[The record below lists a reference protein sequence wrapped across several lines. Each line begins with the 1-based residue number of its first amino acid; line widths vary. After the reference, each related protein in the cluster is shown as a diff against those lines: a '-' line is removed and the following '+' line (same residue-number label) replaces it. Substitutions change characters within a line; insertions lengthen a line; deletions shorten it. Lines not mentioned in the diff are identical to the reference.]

1 MIQSSRIDA
10 PLRDAVET
18 GKVPGVVAMA
28 ANADGIVYEGAFG
41 HRLLGGAQPMTLDT
55 VFSIASMT
63 KAITGAAA
71 MQLVEQ
77 GKLTLDEPLG
87 RFAPQLAEPQVLE
100 GFDASGAP
108 RLRPACR
115 PITLRHLMTHT
126 AGFGYD
132 VWNEDL
138 RRYAEVT
145 GKPGARTGRL
155 AGLEAPLVFDPGER
169 WEYGIN
175 IDWIGRIVEAIS
187 GEDLESYFR
196 AHLFGPLGMRDTGFA
211 PTDAQA
217 ARGAGM
223 HVRAPDGSLTGAPYQ
238 KPSFPEFYPGGGG
251 LFSTGPDYLRFLQAL
266 MHGGSLDGARV
277 LKPETVA
284 LMGENQMGALN
295 VLPMRTA
302 DPAASNHVEL
312 FPGMTKKWGL
322 SFLINTE
329 DAPTGRSAG
338 SLCWAGLRNTYYW
351 LDPKKRVAGVLLT
364 QILPFADPTVLG
376 LLDAFEGEVYKAL
389 A

>member
-1 MIQSSRIDA
+1 MIQSSGIDA
-10 PLRDAVET
+10 VLRAAAEA
-18 GKVPGVVAMA
+18 GRVPGVVAVA
-28 ANADGIVYEGAFG
+28 ANDDGIVYEGAFG
-41 HRLLGGAQPMTLDT
+41 RRMLGGAQPMTLDT

-108 RLRPACR
+108 RLRPAR
-115 PITLRHLMTHT
+115 GPITLRQLMTHT
-126 AGFGYD
+126 AGFSYD
-132 VWNEDL
+132 VWNADL
-138 RRYAEVT
+138 HRYADVT
-145 GKPGARTGRL
+145 GKPGARTGLL
-155 AGLEAPLVFDPGER
+155 AGLDAPLAFDPGAR

-175 IDWIGRIVEAIS
+175 IDWIGRVVEAIS
-187 GEDLESYFR
+187 GEDLEAYFR
-196 AHLFGPLGMRDTGFA
+196 AHLFDPLGMRDTGFV
-211 PTDAQA
+211 PTDPQA

-223 HVRAPDGSLTGAPYQ
+223 HVRGPDGSLTATPYQ
-238 KPSFPEFYPGGGG
+238 KASFPEFYPGGGG
-251 LFSTGPDYLRFLQAL
+251 LFSTGRDYLRFLQAL
-266 MHGGSLDGARV
+266 MHGGSLGGARV

-284 LMGENQMGALN
+284 LMGQNHMGELN

-302 DPAASNHVEL
+302 EPAASNDVEL
-312 FPGMTKKWGL
+312 FPGMAKKWGL

-329 DAPTGRSAG
+329 DTPTGRSAG

-364 QILPFADPTVLG
+364 QILPFGDPTVLG
-376 LLDAFEGEVYKAL
+376 LLDAFESEVYKAL

>member
-1 MIQSSRIDA
+1 MIQSSSIDA
-10 PLRDAVET
+10 VLGAATDA
-18 GKVPGVVAMA
+18 GRVPGVVAVA
-28 ANADGIVYEGAFG
+28 ANESGIVYEGAFG
-41 HRLLGGAQPMTLDT
+41 ERMLGGGVPMTVDT

-71 MQLVEQ
+71 MQIVEQ

-87 RFAPQLAEPQVLE
+87 RFAPQLAEPRVLE
-100 GFDASGAP
+100 GFDPSGAP
-108 RLRPACR
+108 RLRPARR

-126 AGFGYD
+126 AGFAYD
-132 VWNEDL
+132 VWNADL
-138 RRYAEVT
+138 HRYAEVT
-145 GKPGARTGRL
+145 GKPGARTGLL
-155 AGLEAPLVFDPGER
+155 AGLDAPLVFDPGER

-196 AHLFGPLGMRDTGFA
+196 AHLFTPLGMPDTGFM

-223 HVRAPDGSLTGAPYQ
+223 HVRGPDGSLTGTPYQ
-238 KPSFPEFYPGGGG
+238 RPSFPEFYPGGGG
-251 LFSTGPDYLRFLQAL
+251 LFSTGRDYLRFLRAL
-266 MHGGSLDGARV
+266 LHGGSLDGVRV

-284 LMGENQMGALN
+284 LMGENHMGALN

-302 DPAASNHVEL
+302 EPAMSNDVEL
-312 FPGMTKKWGL
+312 FPGMAKKWGL

-329 DAPTGRSAG
+329 DTPTGRSAD

-351 LDPKKRVAGVLLT
+351 LDPRKRVAGVLLT
-364 QILPFADPTVLG
+364 QILPFGDPTVLG

>member
-1 MIQSSRIDA
+1 MVRSNGIDA
-10 PLRDAVET
+10 VLRDAVDT
-18 GKVPGVVAMA
+18 GDVPSVVAMA
-28 ANADGIVYEGAFG
+28 ADESGIVYEGAFG
-41 HRLLGGAQPMTLDT
+41 QRMLGGAQPMTIDT

-63 KAITGAAA
+63 KAITGTAA

-108 RLRPACR
+108 RLRPARR
-115 PITLRHLMTHT
+115 PITLRQLMTHT

-132 VWNEDL
+132 VWNADL
-138 RRYAEVT
+138 HRYAEVT
-145 GKPGARTGRL
+145 GKPGARTGLL
-155 AGLEAPLVFDPGER
+155 AGLDAPLVFDPGER

-196 AHLFGPLGMRDTGFA
+196 THLFDPLGMPDTGFV

-223 HVRAPDGSLTGAPYQ
+223 HERVPDGSLTGAPYQ
-238 KPSFPEFYPGGGG
+238 KPSFPEFFPGGGG
-251 LFSTGPDYLRFLQAL
+251 LFSTGGDYLRFLQAL
-266 MHGGSLDGARV
+266 LHGGSLDGARV

-284 LMGENQMGALN
+284 LMGENHIGALD

-302 DPAASNHVEL
+302 EPAMSNDVEL
-312 FPGMTKKWGL
+312 FPGMAKKWGL

-338 SLCWAGLRNTYYW
+338 SLCWAGLRNTYFW
-351 LDPKKRVAGVLLT
+351 LDPRKRVAGVLLT
-364 QILPFADPTVLG
+364 QVLPFGDPAVLG

>member
-1 MIQSSRIDA
+1 MIQSGSIDGV
-10 PLRDAVET
+10 LRTATDSGRVA
-18 GKVPGVVAMA
+18 GVVAVA
-28 ANADGIVYEGAFG
+28 ANADGVVYEGAFG
-41 HRLLGGAQPMTLDT
+41 RRMLGGDVPMTLDT

-77 GKLTLDEPLG
+77 GKVTLDEPLG
-87 RFAPQLAEPQVLE
+87 RFAKQLAEPQVLE
-100 GFDASGAP
+100 GFDPSGVP
-108 RLRPACR
+108 RLRPARR

-132 VWNEDL
+132 VWNADL
-138 RRYAEVT
+138 RRYGEVT
-145 GKPGARTGRL
+145 GKPGARTGLL
-155 AGLEAPLVFDPGER
+155 AGLDAPLVFDPGER

-175 IDWIGRIVEAIS
+175 IDWIGRVVEAIS
-187 GEDLESYFR
+187 GEDLETYFR
-196 AHLFGPLGMRDTGFA
+196 AHLFAPLGMPDTGFV

-223 HVRAPDGSLTGAPYQ
+223 HVRAPDGSLTGTPYQ

-251 LFSTGPDYLRFLQAL
+251 LFSTGPDYLRFLRAL
-266 MHGGSLDGARV
+266 LNGGSLDGARV

-284 LMGENQMGALN
+284 LMGENHMGALN

-338 SLCWAGLRNTYYW
+338 SLCWAGLRNTYFW

-364 QILPFADPTVLG
+364 QILPFGDPTVLG